1 MAAVTVT
8 LLRRK
13 GDKGG
18 NAFVG
23 TSEAPGEWAN
33 LLQNEELKAQ
43 GITFVTI
50 EYDDLR
56 SLTGSYGK
64 INRSPYIDFRIDS
77 ENREA
82 YPQGKPLTAVN
93 LASFALDFQK
103 RRSATPQVSRSV
115 NAEPVTSTTDTSS
128 TSTEQQRSK
137 WKTPVIAAGS
147 VLTIAGLLIAGFLLW
162 DWRKKNTV
170 NMAEVEPIFLVDER
184 SDKEDGPLDFSQ
196 LPFGKERE
204 L

>member
-18 NAFVG
+18 NSFVG
-23 TSEAPGEWAN
+23 TVEAPGEWAV

-43 GITFVTI
+43 GFTFVTI

-56 SLTGSYGK
+56 SLTSTYGK
-64 INRSPYIDFRIDS
+64 VNRSPYIEFRVDS
-77 ENREA
+77 EIREA
-82 YPQGKPLTAVN
+82 YPPGKALAAAN
-93 LASFALDFQK
+93 LAAYALDFQK
-103 RRSATPQVSRSV
+103 KHSETKKTLRSI
-115 NAEPVTSTTDTSS
+115 NTDTSQPNAD
-128 TSTEQQRSK
+128 TPAQPGELERSK
-137 WKTPVIAAGS
+137 WKTPVIVVGS
-147 VLTIAGLLIAGFLLW
+147 VLSVAGLLIAGFLLW

-170 NMAEVEPIFLVDER
+170 NMVETEPIFLVGDR
-184 SDKEDGPLDFSQ
+184 SDTEDGPVDFSK
-196 LPFGKERE
+196 LNFERE